1 MVRWMCGV
9 SLKDRKRSVDLYSLL
24 GVQSVDEVVRRG
36 KLRWFGHVE
45 CKSGDDWVSAC
56 RNVVVVGWDVRVEGG
71 KLGMNVWRMIWRRLV
86 CTLNG
91 QCSGICGGASFRE
104 ERLTLAERGKM
115 DVFKIND
122 DDDDDDDEWNKWK
135 LRFSKNCLHSI
146 IIIIED

>member
-36 KLRWFGHVE
+36 RLRWFGHVE
-45 CKSGDDWVSAC
+45 GKSGDDWVSAC
-56 RNVVVVGWDVRVEGG
+56 RNVVVAGVRCAGRGRKTWYECVKDDMEA
-71 KLGMNVWRMIWRRLV
+71 LV

-104 ERLTLAERGKM
+104 ESLTLAERGKM
-115 DVFKIND
+115 DVLKIND
-122 DDDDDDDEWNKWK
+122 DDDVLVYYVNI
-135 LRFSKNCLHSI
+135 L
-146 IIIIED
+146 